1 MRHNGRMLETSTFAS
16 FAAASVAS
24 SAYSASSP
32 RSAHPLTAQELA
44 NIGQQLLQ
52 PLALLELGVL
62 AVCMGLAWLLVRYWR
77 GRTPELVS
85 NAAPVTASIWY
96 GKHIYDGVLFP
107 VLALLLA
114 LVARRALWGTLPL
127 VVFKLVLPI
136 LVSLALIRLTVKVL
150 RAVFPASNA
159 VQAIERTVSWLAW
172 IATVLWVTGVLPL
185 VLEELDAITW
195 KVGASTLSLRNV
207 IEGTLSAVLVMIL
220 SLSLSSAI
228 ESRLLRGATD
238 NLSLRKIAANLIRA
252 LLLVLGLML
261 ALSAVGVDLTALSV
275 LGGGLGVGL
284 GLGLQRLAANY
295 VSGFVILAER
305 SLRIGD
311 LVQVDNFEG
320 RITDIN
326 TRYTVLRSVTGRE
339 SIVPNEL
346 LISQRVE
353 NASLADSRLMLT
365 TVLQVAYGTDLDH
378 ISPLL
383 RDAIMAVPRI
393 DPAQPPGVHLS
404 NFGADGLELTIT
416 YWVLDPENGQLSV
429 RSAVNKA
436 VLNTLNGQGVDIP
449 FPQRVLHV
457 KTPDVVG
464 GSTPA

>member
-1 MRHNGRMLETSTFAS
+1 MFQTSS
-16 FAAASVAS
+16 IAANAAGVA
-24 SAYSASSP
+24 SASSSP
-32 RSAHPLTAQELA
+32 SSAPAAHPLTAAELA
-44 NIGQQLLQ
+44 DLGQQLLK
-52 PLALLELGVL
+52 PMALLEFGVL
-62 AVCMGLAWLLVRYWR
+62 VLCLGLAWLLVRFWR
-77 GRTPELVS
+77 GRTPEPDAS
-85 NAAPVTASIWY
+85 SAPVTASIWF

-114 LVARRALWGTLPL
+114 LMARRALWGALPL
-127 VVFKLVLPI
+127 VVFKLIVPI

-150 RAVFPASNA
+150 RAVFPASYT

-172 IATVLWVTGVLPL
+172 IGTVLWVTGVLPL

-195 KVGASTLSLRNV
+195 KVGTSTLSLRNV

-311 LVQVDNFEG
+311 LVRVDNFEG

-326 TRYTVLRSVTGRE
+326 TRYTVLRSATGRE
-339 SIVPNEL
+339 SIVPNEI

-365 TVLQVAYGTDLDH
+365 SVLQVAYGTDLDH

-383 RDAIMAVPRI
+383 QDAVMKVSRI
-393 DPAQPPGVHLS
+393 DPVQPPGVNLS

-416 YWVLDPENGQLSV
+416 YWVLDPENGQLTV
-429 RSAVNKA
+429 RSDVNKA
-436 VLNTLNGQGVDIP
+436 ILDTLTREGVDIP

-457 KTPDVVG
+457 KTPAVVVG
-464 GSTPA
+464 GAPA